1 MEKID
6 KKRLCLSS
14 ATIEGENTEVAG
26 HKKGCE
32 VRAQKH
38 LNTNIQCHPASYT
51 SAAIC
56 ACVHVY
62 VNCILESVKHIL
74 YLLSPTTST
83 RSQLETWLQFSG
95 DGINCSPCLLR
106 QHNKS

>member
-26 HKKGCE
+26 HKKGSE

-56 ACVHVY
+56 ACARVCQLHTWVCETHP
-62 VNCILESVKHIL
+62 VPAESYNLNKVPVRNLAPVLRRRNK
-74 YLLSPTTST
+74 LLSMFT
-83 RSQLETWLQFSG
+83 ETAQ
-95 DGINCSPCLLR
+95 
-106 QHNKS
+106 